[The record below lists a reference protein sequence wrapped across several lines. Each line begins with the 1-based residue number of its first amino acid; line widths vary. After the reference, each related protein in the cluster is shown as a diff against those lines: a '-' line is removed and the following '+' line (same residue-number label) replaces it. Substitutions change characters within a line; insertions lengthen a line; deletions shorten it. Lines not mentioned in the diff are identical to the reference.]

1 MLTLIIISF
10 LAGVLTVLAPC
21 ILPVLPVVIGGSV
34 TPGDKPNPLRPY
46 IITGSLALA
55 IVIFTLILKASTVLI
70 SIPPDFWK
78 WLSGTIIIVFG
89 VISLFPNL
97 WDGVS
102 TKLGLGR
109 KSEEALQKSSQK
121 TGVWRD
127 VFVGLSLGPVFSSCS
142 PTYFLILATV
152 LPASFATGLIA
163 LIAYALGLASILLLI
178 ALLGQKLIKKL
189 RWAADPKG
197 WFKRG
202 LGILFI
208 LVGIFIISG
217 LDKRIE
223 TAVLDGGYF
232 DITRVEQRILEQVD
246 VME

>member
-21 ILPVLPVVIGGSV
+21 ILPVLPIVIGGSV
-34 TPGDKPNPLRPY
+34 TPGEKPNKWRPY
-46 IITGSLALA
+46 IITGSLAVT
-55 IVIFTLILKASTVLI
+55 IVVFTLLLKASTAFI
-70 SIPPDFWK
+70 MIPPEFWK
-78 WLSGTIIIVFG
+78 WVSGTIIILFG
-89 VISLFPNL
+89 LISIFPQL

-109 KSEEALQKSSQK
+109 KSEEALQKSNQK
-121 TGVWRD
+121 TGVMRD
-127 VFVGLSLGPVFSSCS
+127 VLVGLSLGPVFSSCS

-152 LPASFATGLIA
+152 LPASFINGLIA

-178 ALLGQKLIKKL
+178 SLLGQKLIAKI
-189 RWAADPKG
+189 RWAADPRG

-202 LGILFI
+202 LGILFV
-208 LVGIFIISG
+208 LVGLFIISG
-217 LDKRIE
+217 LDKHIQ

-232 DITRVEQRILEQVD
+232 DITKVEQQLLEQVS
-246 VME
+246 E

>member
-21 ILPVLPVVIGGSV
+21 ILPVLPIVIGGSV
-34 TPGDKPNPLRPY
+34 SPGEKPNKLRPY
-46 IITGSLALA
+46 IITGSLAIA
-55 IVIFTLILKASTVLI
+55 IVLFTLILKASTAFI
-70 SIPPDFWK
+70 AIPPDFWK
-78 WLSGTIIIVFG
+78 WLSGSIIIFFG
-89 VISLFPNL
+89 VISLFPDL
-97 WDGVS
+97 WSKVS

-121 TGVWRD
+121 KGVWRD
-127 VFVGLSLGPVFSSCS
+127 VLVGLSLGPVFSSCS

-152 LPASFATGLIA
+152 LPASFATGLVA
-163 LIAYALGLASILLLI
+163 LIAYAAGLSLILLLI
-178 ALLGQKLIKKL
+178 ALLGQKLIAKI

-208 LVGIFIISG
+208 VVGVFIISG
-217 LDKRIE
+217 VDKQIESAILD
-223 TAVLDGGYF
+223 AGYF
-232 DITRVEQRILEQVD
+232 DVTKVEELLLDRVE
-246 VME
+246 

>member
-21 ILPVLPVVIGGSV
+21 ILPVLPVVIGGAV
-34 TPGDKPNPLRPY
+34 TPGEKPNPWRPY
-46 IITGSLALA
+46 IITGSLAVA
-55 IVIFTLILKASTVLI
+55 IIVFTLLLKASTAFI
-70 SIPPDFWK
+70 MIPQSAWS
-78 WLSGTIIIVFG
+78 WISGTIIIVFG

-97 WDGVS
+97 WDNVS

-109 KSEEALQKSSQK
+109 KSEEALQHSSQK
-121 TGVWRD
+121 NGVLRD
-127 VFVGLSLGPVFSSCS
+127 VLVGLSLGPVFSSCS

-152 LPASFATGLIA
+152 LPASFFNGFVA
-163 LIAYALGLASILLLI
+163 LTAYALGLAMILLLI
-178 ALLGQKLIKKL
+178 SLLGQKLIAKI
-189 RWAADPKG
+189 RWAADPRG

-202 LGILFI
+202 LGVLFI

-217 LDKRIE
+217 LDKQIQ

-232 DITRVEQRILEQVD
+232 DITKVEQRILESVEQ
-246 VME
+246 

>member
-21 ILPVLPVVIGGSV
+21 ILPVLPVVIGGAV
-34 TPGDKPNPLRPY
+34 TPGEKPNPWRPY
-46 IITGSLALA
+46 IITGSLAVA
-55 IVIFTLILKASTVLI
+55 IIVFTLLLKASTAFI
-70 SIPPDFWK
+70 MIPQSAWS
-78 WLSGTIIIVFG
+78 WISGTIIIIFG

-97 WDGVS
+97 WDNVS

-109 KSEEALQKSSQK
+109 KSEEALQHSSQK
-121 TGVWRD
+121 NGVLRD
-127 VFVGLSLGPVFSSCS
+127 VLVGLSLGPVFSSCS

-152 LPASFATGLIA
+152 LPASFFNGFVA
-163 LIAYALGLASILLLI
+163 LTAYALGLAMILLLI
-178 ALLGQKLIKKL
+178 SLLGQKLIAKI
-189 RWAADPKG
+189 RWAADPRG

-202 LGILFI
+202 LGVLFI

-217 LDKRIE
+217 LDKQIQ

-232 DITRVEQRILEQVD
+232 DITKVEQRILESVEQ
-246 VME
+246 